1 MAGNPCVV
9 PSAMR
14 GAAGVTPID
23 TKVAGE
29 MVIEVLPDTPA
40 VVAVMVVE
48 PATSAFSNPAALMV
62 AT

>member
-1 MAGNPCVV
+1 MAVNPCVV
-9 PSAMR
+9 PSAML

-23 TKVAGE
+23 TKVAGVT
-29 MVIEVLPDTPA
+29 VIEVLPDTPA

-48 PATSAFSNPAALMV
+48 PDVSPLSSPAASMV